1 MVETACQIQPKLLT
15 HRLISCAQGCCFKL
29 LHLRMVSLQMLMDRR
44 GSLLGQP
51 AACSLHR
58 ATGDLLKLKTKAHL
72 CPHQLP
78 LHHQPTTHVPVTLA
92 FCCSPNKQCIF
103 PTQDTCICSSLH
115 LESSF
120 HTWFPL
126 SLQGGSL
133 LKRHHLQ
140 EAFSGNSLSSTLS
153 QSLPPFPPLL
163 FWVWHLCYICTGSL
177 VSCSLVSFPSLWT
190 GAFWEQGTQC
200 HTVLV
205 PVVLK
210 TMPTSERVTQE
221 GAEDWK

>member
-120 HTWFPL
+120 LRTTPDFLSHCKEVLYSNVTTSRKPSQVTHSQVPSLSLCPL
-126 SLQGGSL
+126 SLL
-133 LKRHHLQ
+133 C
-140 EAFSGNSLSSTLS
+140 FSGCGTYVISALVHWFLVHWFLFHHSELEPSESKGPSATLSSYL
-153 QSLPPFPPLL
+153 
-163 FWVWHLCYICTGSL
+163 
-177 VSCSLVSFPSLWT
+177 
-190 GAFWEQGTQC
+190 
-200 HTVLV
+200 
-205 PVVLK
+205 
-210 TMPTSERVTQE
+210 
-221 GAEDWK
+221 